1 MANNT
6 LNKIFFYFLISH
18 LLIWTLIPSLSNSNL
33 PRDTIEALAW
43 GSNLEW
49 GFEKHPPLSA
59 FATEIFYQLFGSQDW
74 AYYLLSQLFVIL
86 SFYTIW
92 LFSKDFFSNKKYCLI
107 SLLILES
114 IYFYNYT
121 TPEFN
126 VNVCQLPFWSLS
138 IFYAWRGFKRNNN
151 LDWLLFGFFAGLGI
165 LSKYLFVYILLGIFT
180 FFCFVFFK
188 KKISFKILFSLLPL
202 TLIMMPHLLWLVEN
216 NFITVNYGMHRT
228 VSSFYS
234 GDSGLINNFKY
245 PLIFLAKQIG
255 ILIPFFI
262 MVLSVTSKLKF
273 NMNFKDEKL
282 IFLFCISIVPFLLI
296 FFTSLIFGV
305 NIRTMWMTPFYLF
318 LGVFVIYVLK
328 KNIMLKKFKRF
339 IFLFLFFFILSPVS
353 YLLNSNLKKDQ
364 RIDYP
369 SKEISNVV
377 QEKWEKN
384 FNNNISIVIGQ
395 AWWAGNLSY
404 HLESRP
410 KFVRGHLNA
419 VRKKIDH
426 NQGIIYIE
434 DESSKLTK
442 SCPGVFFVTHSLF
455 ICMVGNK

>member
-151 LDWLLFGFFAGLGI
+151 LDWLLFGFFAGLG
-165 LSKYLFVYILLGIFT
+165 KTKIF
-180 FFCFVFFK
+180 C
-188 KKISFKILFSLLPL
+188 
-202 TLIMMPHLLWLVEN
+202 
-216 NFITVNYGMHRT
+216 
-228 VSSFYS
+228 
-234 GDSGLINNFKY
+234 
-245 PLIFLAKQIG
+245 
-255 ILIPFFI
+255 
-262 MVLSVTSKLKF
+262 
-273 NMNFKDEKL
+273 
-282 IFLFCISIVPFLLI
+282 
-296 FFTSLIFGV
+296 
-305 NIRTMWMTPFYLF
+305 
-318 LGVFVIYVLK
+318 
-328 KNIMLKKFKRF
+328 
-339 IFLFLFFFILSPVS
+339 
-353 YLLNSNLKKDQ
+353 
-364 RIDYP
+364 
-369 SKEISNVV
+369 
-377 QEKWEKN
+377 
-384 FNNNISIVIGQ
+384 
-395 AWWAGNLSY
+395 
-404 HLESRP
+404 
-410 KFVRGHLNA
+410 
-419 VRKKIDH
+419 
-426 NQGIIYIE
+426 
-434 DESSKLTK
+434 
-442 SCPGVFFVTHSLF
+442 
-455 ICMVGNK
+455 